1 MYYKSFV
8 LLIRNCGYLSVSVH
22 AQCYCSNNT
31 PWREE
36 GIVVLVVTS
45 FASVMA
51 HTVISA
57 KYPPLIDATRTPLA
71 YGDRALPRLV
81 SIVCQSFCELMQ
93 SVNNISLIQSVN
105 NLSQSLSLSLSLFFS
120 ILQLGD

>member
-1 MYYKSFV
+1 M
-8 LLIRNCGYLSVSVH
+8 
-22 AQCYCSNNT
+22 
-31 PWREE
+31 
-36 GIVVLVVTS
+36 LVVTS

-105 NLSQSLSLSLSLFFS
+105 NLSQSLSLSLSLSSSVFFS
-120 ILQLGD
+120 WVTSFIILKTMSLSGCAL